1 MKATSD
7 TTRREFV
14 LGASAFGLALL
25 GGDAQAGAPAQG
37 DAAAPATPSSTEI
50 EAVLAEL
57 ERGIVELRLP
67 DADPPYAAAYRAVR
81 SDSLILD
88 GSYGGISIDQRDHEA
103 AAMVGVYVGTRERDN
118 TNFFGGNLEPG
129 FSLPA
134 GPNLAA
140 TRKRLWLAMDMSY
153 RAASAAYKAKLNAI
167 DRLADKN
174 LPPDHGAWPAKLIKL
189 GWSSP
194 TSTISDA
201 PLDPPHFDRAG
212 LRSLAAELSGRF
224 GQHPTIDNGDVV
236 IHLQRSASLS
246 IAVDRPV
253 KDGPVEVRHVLGGA
267 GDRAVFGVVAD
278 VQAADG
284 MQLDHGLALHLRELP
299 TAAALRER
307 ASALTDQVLRELE
320 ELLAAPM
327 IDEDYDGPLLLGPIA
342 AAQLLAATVATQANG
357 DPAPLSDYGRILE
370 LEPHWQSEL
379 GKPVMPDFIDL
390 VDDPLAAG
398 AGHYELD
405 AEGVPA
411 QRIELVRAGV
421 LHTLLMA
428 NRPNDHIA
436 QSNGHARAAGGSIGP
451 CISNLA
457 LTSRKKGLAQ
467 AALEQELLRR
477 AREDGYEF
485 AYVIETLRDGR
496 VLGGVP
502 RDGASMYTS
511 GRKVSLPLPGR
522 LFRLDAKGKRTL
534 VRGALLA
541 PMSMRVLRR
550 IRAVGNAAA
559 TQVLGLVP
567 GLFGGFSDIGIHS
580 LLDATVDCQI
590 TTPALLIDGLELIVE
605 RGEHERLPILDHP
618 LRRGKGGA

>member
-1 MKATSD
+1 MTID
-7 TTRREFV
+7 GLRRRDFV

-25 GGDAQAGAPAQG
+25 GSEASASAPEEP
-37 DAAAPATPSSTEI
+37 APPPPPSEI
-50 EAVLAEL
+50 GQVIDEL
-57 ERGIVELRLP
+57 ERGILGLRLP

-81 SDSLILD
+81 SDSLLLD
-88 GSYGGISIDQRDHEA
+88 GSYGGISIDQRDHAA

-118 TNFFGGNLEPG
+118 TNFYGGNLEPG

-134 GPNLAA
+134 APNLAA

-174 LPPDHGAWPAKLIKL
+174 LPPDHGPWPAKLVAL
-189 GWSSP
+189 PWASQD
-194 TSTISDA
+194 TIADA
-201 PLDPPHFDRAG
+201 PLDPPEFDRAG
-212 LRSLAAELSGRF
+212 LRSLAGELSGRF
-224 GQHPTIDNGDVV
+224 GKHPTIDNGDVV
-236 IHLQRSASLS
+236 IHLQRSSSLS
-246 IAVDRPV
+246 IACDRPV
-253 KDGPVEVRHVLGGA
+253 KDGDVELRHVLGGNS
-267 GDRAVFGVVAD
+267 DRAVFGVVAD

-284 MQLDHGLALHLRELP
+284 MQLDHGLALHFSKLP
-299 TAAALRER
+299 TAAELREQ

-342 AAQLLAATVATQANG
+342 AAQLLAATIPAQASG
-357 DPAPLSDYGRILE
+357 DPAPLSDYGRIVE

-390 VDDPLAAG
+390 VDDPLAPG

-411 QRIELVRAGV
+411 QRIELVRAGI

-428 NRPNDHIA
+428 NRPNDRIA
-436 QSNGHARAAGGSIGP
+436 QSNGHARAGGGGIGP

-457 LTSRKKGLAQ
+457 LSSRKKGLEQ
-467 AALEQELLRR
+467 AALEKELLRR

-522 LFRLDAKGKRTL
+522 LFRIDAKGQRTL

-550 IRAVGNAAA
+550 IRAVGNKPA

-580 LLDATVDCQI
+580 LLDSTVDCQI

-618 LRRGKGGA
+618 LRRGGAS